1 MLFIYFGS
9 GQFLFCMP
17 ELTEKLGHLGAVVV
31 QTALGALF
39 GMIAFGGMCLFD
51 IEKWSLLRATLAHCA
66 IIVVS
71 YIIIAPL
78 LHWIHFKIMPILIM
92 TSMIIFVYALIWLIM
107 YIIWKIEIRQMNRL
121 AEEYKKDNEIGE
133 D

>member
-1 MLFIYFGS
+1 
-9 GQFLFCMP
+9 
-17 ELTEKLGHLGAVVV
+17 
-31 QTALGALF
+31 
-39 GMIAFGGMCLFD
+39 MIAFGGMCLFD

-66 IIVVS
+66 IIVVT